1 MRASLT
7 KLVSVAVAHSE
18 LESGN
23 DLDVLM
29 GTMEG
34 EPVYDIYPIGKRF
47 QGWDKTKR
55 YYRHFFDVV
64 QPAIQGFTPV
74 SQAIG
79 EKGVVEEYDIV
90 VKHPGESVTTTHRI
104 IAILTFGEE
113 RLSGERMYSDDKLFK
128 LMFGPLWDEL
138 IHIPPS

>member
-7 KLVSVAVAHSE
+7 KLVSVAVAHGE
-18 LESGN
+18 LETGT
-23 DLDVLM
+23 DLDALM

-47 QGWDKTKR
+47 QGWENTKR

-90 VKHPGESVTTTHRI
+90 VRHPGESETTTHRI

-128 LMFGPLWDEL
+128 LMFAPLWDSLEP
-138 IHIPPS
+138 IPSV

>member
-1 MRASLT
+1 MGASLT
-7 KLVSVAVAHSE
+7 KLISVAVAHAE
-18 LESGN
+18 LESGT
-23 DLDVLM
+23 DLEALM

-34 EPVYDIYPIGKRF
+34 EPIYDLYPIGNRF
-47 QGWDKTKR
+47 QVWENTKR

-74 SQAIG
+74 SQSIG

-90 VKHPGESVTTTHRI
+90 VRHPGENATTTHRI
-104 IAILTFGEE
+104 IAMLTFGEE

-128 LMFGPLWDEL
+128 LMFGPLWNEL
-138 IHIPPS
+138 TPIPPR